1 MKGRTMAAP
10 DEKRQDAARAVER
23 LRLAEA
29 SLSRRRQTECG
40 PSENARAAMRFI
52 LERADLGESVT
63 PREVAAH
70 LGVSAAAVTGILDK
84 LHAGRMIA
92 FRPNPDDRRSKLI
105 MPFDRSMDADDIDP
119 VTARIRDAAEALDP
133 EVADAVAAFIDR
145 ITRTVDLECR

>member
-1 MKGRTMAAP
+1 MKGRNMAAP
-10 DEKRQDAARAVER
+10 EDNRKDAAQAVER

-52 LERADLGESVT
+52 LERADVNESVT
-63 PREVAAH
+63 PRAVAAH

-105 MPFDRSMDADDIDP
+105 TPFDRSMDADDIDP
-119 VTARIRDAAEALDP
+119 VTARIRDAAAELDP
-133 EVADAVAAFIDR
+133 AVADAVADFIER